1 MLNLLLLLFSSSLK
15 RCDILKEKFQRD
27 LINFFLSSGKFKVY
41 ELGQDL
47 QNKTIWMVEGT
58 IGQLDEIMVVTTR
71 ADLETTKERLE
82 NHINKSYVGNRGIGV
97 TLVVLS
103 SSNEGIISKEDSAIN
118 SDFLVASAMLQIDM
132 EDLSLVQQ
140 IGYTNSL
147 KGILAFV
154 ENKKRIQAN
163 SKTSPYTL
171 TNLLIALNVLIFIF
185 TAIASKSIL
194 DMDTG
199 VLIQFGALVRPLI
212 DLGEYHR
219 LISPMFLHGGLL
231 HLVMNMYGLNLLG
244 RILEKEYGKLIFGI
258 IYLFSGIAG
267 SILSYFFSNPMAIS
281 VGASGAIFG
290 LLGSSV
296 VFALKRKNIIR
307 KSFLQNILQ
316 VIVIN
321 LVIGFSV
328 SRIDNA
334 AHIGGLLGGLLITA
348 ALDYGISDK

>member
-41 ELGQDL
+41 ELVQEL
-47 QNKTIWMVEGT
+47 QNKTILMLEGT

-118 SDFLVASAMLQIDM
+118 SDFLVAAMLQIDM

-154 ENKKRIQAN
+154 EKKKN
-163 SKTSPYTL
+163 TS
-171 TNLLIALNVLIFIF
+171 
-185 TAIASKSIL
+185 
-194 DMDTG
+194 
-199 VLIQFGALVRPLI
+199 
-212 DLGEYHR
+212 
-219 LISPMFLHGGLL
+219 
-231 HLVMNMYGLNLLG
+231 
-244 RILEKEYGKLIFGI
+244 
-258 IYLFSGIAG
+258 
-267 SILSYFFSNPMAIS
+267 
-281 VGASGAIFG
+281 
-290 LLGSSV
+290 
-296 VFALKRKNIIR
+296 
-307 KSFLQNILQ
+307 
-316 VIVIN
+316 
-321 LVIGFSV
+321 
-328 SRIDNA
+328 
-334 AHIGGLLGGLLITA
+334 
-348 ALDYGISDK
+348 